1 MSQILSQEEV
11 NALLKGVSEGSV
23 TTEADQQGTPAV
35 RRCDLTRQER
45 ALYGRMP
52 GLDRVFD
59 AFVRL
64 LRTSMEA
71 LLGEIGG
78 VNLGNIELL
87 RYGSWVRR
95 CVPPVSV
102 HLFRLPPL
110 PSNALGVLSPALSAA
125 ALEAAFGGKIRRQTL
140 IEGRGYSSI
149 ETRVLQRFVA
159 RVLSDFQEAWEPIQ
173 PLEISI
179 VRSESNPAHAVVATE
194 EAVVMVADV
203 RVLLE
208 AEEGL
213 RLDIC
218 VPYAALDS
226 IRSKLTGEVEG
237 LREER
242 GPGWGRQLRGRLE
255 DVEVDVSVELGHCT
269 LPVRSIL
276 RWKAGDVL
284 TLDTGREDPV
294 LVRVEQLPKFHAVPG
309 LAHEG
314 YAVRIVDRARDSNG
328 G

>member
-23 TTEADQQGTPAV
+23 TTEGGQQSPPSV

-59 AFVRL
+59 VFVRL
-64 LRTSMEA
+64 LRTTMEGQ
-71 LLGEIGG
+71 LGEIGG
-78 VNLGNIELL
+78 VTLGGIELL

-95 CVPPVSV
+95 STPPVSI

-110 PSNALGVLSPALSAA
+110 PSNGLVVLSPALAAA

-140 IEGRGYSSI
+140 IEGREYSSI

-159 RVLSDFQEAWEPIQ
+159 RVLNDFREAWESIQ
-173 PLEISI
+173 PLDIAI

-203 RVLLE
+203 RILVE
-208 AEEGL
+208 ADEGL
-213 RLDIC
+213 KLDIC

-226 IRSKLTGEVEG
+226 IRSKLTGDVET
-237 LREER
+237 LMEER
-242 GPGWGRQLRGRLE
+242 GPGWGRQLRGRIE
-255 DVEVDVSVELGHCT
+255 DVEVGLSVELGHCT
-269 LPVRSIL
+269 LPLRSIL
-276 RWKAGDVL
+276 RLKVGDVL
-284 TLDTGREDPV
+284 TLDAGKEDPV

-309 LAHEG
+309 LAHDG
-314 YAVRIVDRARDSNG
+314 YAVRVVDRVRGAHG